1 MLGFHK
7 GPLSSYRL
15 RKGLKSYEV
24 SACLGHDGSGVG
36 AVADG
41 SDVLHERVVL
51 DGEVV
56 GREWL
61 AQALPVLE
69 QFLKF
74 RAKQILN
81 LGSPKWRQH

>member
-1 MLGFHK
+1 MTF
-7 GPLSSYRL
+7 SF
-15 RKGLKSYEV
+15 EV

-36 AVADG
+36 AVTDG

-69 QFLKF
+69 QFLKY

>member
-1 MLGFHK
+1 M
-7 GPLSSYRL
+7 
-15 RKGLKSYEV
+15 KSFEV

-41 SDVLHERVVL
+41 GDVLDERVVL

-56 GREWL
+56 CREWL

-69 QFLKF
+69 QFLKYK
-74 RAKQILN
+74 AKQVFNYLIL
-81 LGSPKWRQH
+81 LI

>member
-1 MLGFHK
+1 M
-7 GPLSSYRL
+7 
-15 RKGLKSYEV
+15 KSFEV

-41 SDVLHERVVL
+41 GDVLHEGVVL

-69 QFLKF
+69 QFLKYK
-74 RAKQILN
+74 AKQVFNYLIL
-81 LGSPKWRQH
+81 LI